1 LIDEVEF
8 LRPGGMDSQTMAE
21 LYGAHSVLQ
30 RLWRSGL
37 AYTLFHWPADI
48 INIVCTLAGMSTQDA
63 QTMQSIANAFKKHE
77 SDLKSG
83 DLSAAKQD
91 YVMLK

>member
-1 LIDEVEF
+1 MSLIGVVSAFEG
-8 LRPGGMDSQTMAE
+8 P
-21 LYGAHSVLQ
+21 
-30 RLWRSGL
+30 
-37 AYTLFHWPADI
+37 
-48 INIVCTLAGMSTQDA
+48 TLAGMSTQDA

>member
-1 LIDEVEF
+1 
-8 LRPGGMDSQTMAE
+8 
-21 LYGAHSVLQ
+21 
-30 RLWRSGL
+30 
-37 AYTLFHWPADI
+37 
-48 INIVCTLAGMSTQDA
+48 MSTQDA